1 MLSFSSV
8 ALSSRVF
15 HITVVFCLAF
25 LSLPVLADKGSR
37 VTTDPGFRPNSE
49 YAPAFIKALPTAT
62 VDVYPT
68 IVRRLER
75 TALSFAS
82 QDRMVTLLKDELMV
96 MAVAKS
102 TRFDLG
108 KMERMTQWDLFQNDM
123 KAIAGKLESIRSDA
137 DYSLVLE
144 IVMGPG
150 NQRVFRIHYYVLDQQ
165 GQNAF
170 SFLLNSHHQ
179 IFVDAQLFTENSSE
193 AAREQLIQRATQ
205 AGIVALQAQID
216 QVKFCATH
224 QENRPIKEEV
234 RPIKA
239 RPGLF
244 DDFETGLI
252 SGTDTYGVP
261 LGYVTFSDDSSTVK
275 ISTTE
280 QYPSLPPKIGK
291 NAVLQL
297 DMNVKGS
304 AGFIHVFPFHTL
316 DQWVP
321 YDWSDFQ
328 TISFWL
334 YGNNSGTSL
343 FIDVLDNRN
352 PCSTVDDAE
361 RFVYQFKD
369 DFSGWERVRIRFAD
383 MVRKEIGNGAP
394 NDGLGLT
401 AVHGWAFGVLG
412 TDGPMTFYIDDFDL
426 GETPKG
432 KIDYPINELP
442 MYGERVKTTAQIRAD
457 KAFIKTATKGG
468 KSREDAA
475 EYFAQTAWNSFY
487 KGDQTT
493 AIRRFNQ
500 AWLLDP
506 NNQHALWGFA
516 VIAGGRDQIEE
527 AIRFFRMAIENG
539 PENSSLRRDYKFALK
554 ELGKSK
560 S

>member
-8 ALSSRVF
+8 VLSSRVF
-15 HITVVFCLAF
+15 NITVVFCLAF
-25 LSLPVLADKGSR
+25 LSLPVLADEGSS
-37 VTTDPGFRPNSE
+37 TITDPGFRPHSE

-82 QDRMVTLLKDELMV
+82 QDRIVTLLKDKLMV

-108 KMERMTQWDLFQNDM
+108 KMERMAQWDLFQNDM
-123 KAIAGKLESIRSDA
+123 KAIAEKLESRRSDA

-144 IVMGPG
+144 IVMRPG
-150 NQRVFRIHYYVLDQQ
+150 NQVVFGIHCYVLDQQ
-165 GQNAF
+165 GQNVF

-179 IFVDAQLFTENSSE
+179 IFVDAQLFAENSSE
-193 AAREQLIQRATQ
+193 AAREKLMQRATQ

-216 QVKFCATH
+216 QAKFCATH
-224 QENRPIKEEV
+224 QEIG
-234 RPIKA
+234 PIKA
-239 RPGLF
+239 HPGIF

-252 SGTDTYGVP
+252 SGTDNYGVP
-261 LGYVTFSDDSSTVK
+261 LGYVTFSDDSSTVN

-297 DMNVKGS
+297 DMNVKGW
-304 AGFIHVFPFHTL
+304 AGFIHVFSFHTL

-369 DFSGWERVRIRFAD
+369 DFSGWERVSIRFAD

-401 AVHGWAFGVLG
+401 AVHGWAFGALSTG
-412 TDGPMTFYIDDFDL
+412 GPMTFYIDDFEL
-426 GETPKG
+426 GRTPKG
-432 KIDYPINELP
+432 KIDYPTNELP
-442 MYGERVKTTAQIRAD
+442 MYGERAKTAAQIRAD
-457 KAFIKTATKGG
+457 KAFIKTVTKGG

-475 EYFAQTAWNSFY
+475 EYFAQTGWNSFY

-493 AIRRFNQ
+493 AIKRFNQ

-527 AIRFFRMAIENG
+527 AVRFFRMAIENG
-539 PENSSLRRDYKFALK
+539 PENSSLQRDYKFALK
-554 ELGKSK
+554 ELEKSK

>member
-8 ALSSRVF
+8 VRSSRVF
-15 HITVVFCLAF
+15 SITVVFCLAF
-25 LSLPVLADKGSR
+25 LSLPVLADQGSR
-37 VTTDPGFRPNSE
+37 TSTDPGFRPYSE
-49 YAPAFIKALPTAT
+49 YAPEFIKALPTAT

-68 IVRRLER
+68 VVRRLDR
-75 TALSFAS
+75 TALSFSS
-82 QDRMVTLLKDELMV
+82 QDRILTLLKDELMV

-108 KMERMTQWDLFQNDM
+108 KLERMAQWDLFQIDM
-123 KAIAGKLESIRSDA
+123 KAIADKLESRKSDA
-137 DYSLVLE
+137 DYSIVLE
-144 IVMGPG
+144 IVMGPSD
-150 NQRVFRIHYYVLDQQ
+150 QRVFGIHYYVLDQQ
-165 GQNAF
+165 GQNVF

-179 IFVDAQLFTENSSE
+179 IFVDAQLFADNSSE
-193 AAREQLIQRATQ
+193 AAREQLTQRATQ

-216 QVKFCATH
+216 QAKFCATH
-224 QENRPIKEEV
+224 QEV
-234 RPIKA
+234 GPIKA
-239 RPGLF
+239 HPGLF
-244 DDFETGLI
+244 DDFESGLV
-252 SGTDTYGVP
+252 SGTDIYGVP
-261 LGYVTFSDDSSTVK
+261 LGYVTFSDDSSTVT

-280 QYPSLPPKIGK
+280 QYPSLPPKMGK

-297 DMNVKGS
+297 DLNVKGW

-316 DQWVP
+316 DQWVA
-321 YDWSDFQ
+321 YDWSESQ
-328 TISFWL
+328 TMSFWL
-334 YGNNSGTSL
+334 YGNNSGTTL
-343 FIDVLDNRN
+343 FVDVLDNRN

-361 RFVYQFKD
+361 RYVYQFRD
-369 DFSGWERVRIRFAD
+369 DFSGWERVSIRFAD

-401 AVHGWAFGVLG
+401 AVHGWAFGALA

-426 GETPKG
+426 GLTPKG
-432 KIDYPINELP
+432 NIDYPTNELP
-442 MYGERVKTTAQIRAD
+442 MYGERAKTAAQIRAD
-457 KAFIKTATKGG
+457 KAFIKTVTKGG

-475 EYFAQTAWNSFY
+475 EYFAQTGWNSFY

-493 AIRRFNQ
+493 AIKRFNQ

-527 AIRFFRMAIENG
+527 AVRFFRMAIENG
-539 PENSSLRRDYKFALK
+539 PENSSLRRDYQFALK
-554 ELGKSK
+554 ELEKSK